1 MTAKMPEPIHHPSS
15 YKDPSG
21 FVFQVNGV
29 YHRQVNQSYAADYT
43 LLMDSGLYTALTEK
57 GWLIPHQEIPGN
69 PTGSADWYKTLLPG
83 HLDQITYPYEWGF
96 EQLRDAALHTL
107 SILSMAMQR
116 GMILKDATPFN
127 IQFVRG
133 KPLFID
139 TLSFER
145 YDPALPWVAYRQFCE
160 CFLFP
165 LYLEHYCGI
174 ELGKLLTAYPDGIPA
189 DVTARLLPGKSRFNP
204 GALMHVHLQSWVKT
218 GNGPRQ
224 GKSPAFSQQK
234 LTNLVENLAGIVGK
248 LRTRVTSLSTW
259 NNYYGRTILSRNYL
273 EEKEKLFRHF
283 IDGISF
289 RTVLDMGANDG
300 YFSQLLAER
309 SDADVIAIDADAAC
323 INNLYNKHISNILPL
338 NIDILHP
345 SPALGFRNKERSSF
359 NDRFRAELVV
369 ALALVHHLVLSGNV
383 PVPDVAGH
391 LAELSTRL
399 LIIEFVPLE
408 DEKAQEL
415 IRNKHRWHLPYDEHS
430 FEQFFLE
437 YFTIEKKS
445 RVPGTERILYMM
457 KKHLS

>member
-1 MTAKMPEPIHHPSS
+1 MPEPIHHPSS
-15 YKDPSG
+15 YRDPSG
-21 FVFQVNGV
+21 FVFQLNGI
-29 YHRQVNQSYAADYT
+29 YHRQVNQSYAGDYT
-43 LLMDSGLYTALTEK
+43 LLMDSGLYTALAEK
-57 GWLIPHQEIPGN
+57 GWLIAHQEISGN
-69 PTGSADWYKTLLPG
+69 HTGSADWYKTLLPAQ
-83 HLDQITYPYEWGF
+83 LEQVTYPYEWCF
-96 EQLRDAALHTL
+96 EQLRDAALRTL
-107 SILSMAMQR
+107 AILSTAMQR
-116 GMILKDATPFN
+116 GMILKDASPFN
-127 IQFVRG
+127 IQFVKG

-189 DVTARLLPGKSRFNP
+189 NVTSRLLPGKSRFNP

-218 GNGPRQ
+218 DNGPRQ
-224 GKSPAFSQQK
+224 GKPPAFSRQK
-234 LTNLVENLAGIVGK
+234 LANLVENLAGIIKK
-248 LRTRVTSLSTW
+248 LRTRVSSHSTW
-259 NNYYGRTILSRNYL
+259 NNYYGQTILSRNYL

-283 IDGISF
+283 IDDISF

-309 SDADVIAIDADAAC
+309 SDATVIAIDADAAC

-338 NIDILHP
+338 CVDILHP
-345 SPALGFRNKERSSF
+345 SPALGFRNRERSSF

-383 PVPDVAGH
+383 PVGDVARH
-391 LAELSTRL
+391 LAELSTHL

-415 IRNKHRWHLPYDEHS
+415 IRNKQRWHLPYDASS
-430 FEQFFLE
+430 FEQLFLE
-437 YFTIEKKS
+437 YFTIVKKS
-445 RVPGTERILYMM
+445 KVPGTERTLYMM
-457 KKHLS
+457 KKLHP